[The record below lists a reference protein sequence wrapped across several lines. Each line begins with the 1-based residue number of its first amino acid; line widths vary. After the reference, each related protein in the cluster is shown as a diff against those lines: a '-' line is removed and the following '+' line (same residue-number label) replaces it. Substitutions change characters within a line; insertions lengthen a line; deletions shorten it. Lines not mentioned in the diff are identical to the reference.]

1 MQKEKEKI
9 LCEAVVLFFI
19 RDGKVLL
26 AIKKKKIGKGLW
38 NGYGGG
44 IEPVDLT
51 PKHAT
56 IRELG
61 EESGGMSTSIDKL
74 TQVADTYFHNTTEDG
89 PTFVCHMLVYFAYEW
104 NGEPS
109 ETEEMSLPT
118 WFDFD
123 KIPTDKML
131 PADKIWLP
139 IVLSG
144 KKIKFKASYGPHQ
157 AYMIGEPEIEYI
169 DSF

>member
-9 LCEAVVLFFI
+9 LYEAVVLFFI

-44 IEPVDLT
+44 IEPEDLT
-51 PKHAT
+51 PKDAAV
-56 IRELG
+56 RELG
-61 EESGGMSTSIDKL
+61 EESGGMTTSVDKL
-74 TQVADTYFHNTTEDG
+74 TQVADTCFHNTTEDG
-89 PTFVCHMLVYFAYEW
+89 TTFVCHMLVYFAYEW
-104 NGEPS
+104 KGEAR
-109 ETEEMSLPT
+109 ETDEMSLPT

-131 PADKIWLP
+131 PADKVWLP

-144 KKIKFKASYGPHQ
+144 KKIIFKANYGPHQ
-157 AYMIGEPEIEYI
+157 SYMIGETEIQYV